1 MAPTPTGRLVRAS
14 DRTELVIKRTFPAP
28 ISDVWSSITDSDR
41 TERWYGPWKTSDGD
55 EPRAGASISV
65 QMLFEEG
72 QPWCDARIVRCE
84 PPHRLDLALLM
95 GEDESAAWQIS
106 LTLGEE
112 TGFTTLAL
120 AHHIKPGID
129 VGDVGAGWEYYLDML
144 VSAREGTPSRSLR
157 TTIPRSV
164 SISAVRRLP
173 RTDCPRI
180 VAV

>member
-1 MAPTPTGRLVRAS
+1 MAPTPTGRLVRAA

-28 ISDVWSSITDSDR
+28 ISDVWSSITESDR

-55 EPRAGASISV
+55 KPDAGSSISV

-84 PPHRLDLALLM
+84 PPSRLDLVLLTS
-95 GEDESAAWQIS
+95 EDESTAWRIS

-112 TGFTTLAL
+112 AGFTTLAL
-120 AHHIKPGID
+120 AHHIVPGVD

-144 VSAREGTPSRSLR
+144 VSAREGSPQPKFEDYYPAQREHFSSQE
-157 TTIPRSV
+157 I
-164 SISAVRRLP
+164 AE
-173 RTDCPRI
+173 D
-180 VAV
+180 